1 MHETRLVADLM
12 DEAARRSGD
21 EAGQITRLEFWIGA
35 LAAVSP
41 EGLVHGATALAA
53 NRWGTTPDILVRV
66 DGDPTDSR
74 ALGVVLVAIAMA
86 S

>member
-12 DEAARRSGD
+12 DEAARRAGGD
-21 EAGQITRLEFWIGA
+21 AGDITRLEFRIGA
-35 LAAVSP
+35 LAAVAP
-41 EGLVHGATALAA
+41 DGLRHGAATVAA
-53 NRWGTTPDILVRV
+53 TKWGTTPEILVSV
-66 DGDPTDSR
+66 DEDPTDSR

>member
-12 DEAARRSGD
+12 DEAARRADG
-21 EAGQITRLEFWIGA
+21 EAGDITRLEFRIGA

-41 EGLVHGATALAA
+41 EGLRHGATTLAA
-53 NRWGTTPDILVRV
+53 ARWGTTPEILVSV
-66 DGDPTDSR
+66 DGDATDSR
-74 ALGVVLVAIAMA
+74 ALGVVLVAIAVA